1 MAKIAPMKTFKTTIL
16 RDGPMCCVPVPFDP
30 KAVFGKS
37 RAPVKV
43 TINSYTFASTIATM
57 GGSPWVPLR
66 KSNREAAG
74 LDGGETVTV
83 KMELDAAKREV
94 KPQPELVKAL
104 RAAPPAWERWTSL
117 SYTHQREW
125 VEAVR
130 DAKKPETRARR
141 IASAVEKLRAMAPK
155 KKR

>member
-1 MAKIAPMKTFKTTIL
+1 MAAISKTFKTKIL
-16 RDGPMCCVPVPFDP
+16 RDDSMCCVPVPFDP
-30 KAVFGKS
+30 KAVFGKT

-43 TINSYTFASTIATM
+43 TINGHTFASTITTM

-74 LDGGETVTV
+74 LEGGETVTV

-94 KPQPELVKAL
+94 KPQPDLVKAL
-104 RAAPPAWERWTSL
+104 KAAPPAWERWTTL

-130 DAKKPETRARR
+130 DAKKPETRVRR
-141 IASAVEKLRAMAPK
+141 IASAVEKVRAMAPK